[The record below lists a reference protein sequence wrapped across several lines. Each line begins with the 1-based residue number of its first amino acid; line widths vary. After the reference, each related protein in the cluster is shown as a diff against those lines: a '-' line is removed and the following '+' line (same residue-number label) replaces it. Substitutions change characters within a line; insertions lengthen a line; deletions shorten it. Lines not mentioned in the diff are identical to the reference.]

1 MLVHIVFCIKI
12 LHSINQRLFCPQI
25 NKGLL
30 HCEVVYC
37 FVVCRLFKQHKWI
50 KRIEKQKKVKFH
62 FIVNIQCLCII
73 IQITY
78 FFVEV
83 FCIRFYNVRLR
94 MQSRSSHKKLSVI
107 VIISVTWC
115 LFHYIN
121 DFRYRPNIYKSLYR
135 KCCWATLIFCTLVVQ
150 YSATK

>member
-1 MLVHIVFCIKI
+1 MLVPKA
-12 LHSINQRLFCPQI
+12 
-25 NKGLL
+25 
-30 HCEVVYC
+30 
-37 FVVCRLFKQHKWI
+37 
-50 KRIEKQKKVKFH
+50 KKVKFH

-121 DFRYRPNIYKSLYR
+121 DFRYRPNIYKSLYK

-150 YSATK
+150 YSATKQWAKNQEILLDKGLRGNTIISLQHKNQAM